1 MKKLLT
7 LLGSVSLV
15 ATTAQMAVACS
26 TNYDKKDK
34 DGNSILIQFLQSI
47 NGKAQISTNDILVK
61 LINAENGPK
70 NKEKLTLDLLKM
82 INLSILANSDKNT
95 DLINDKNI
103 YTNYDL
109 STILKDR
116 WSALN
121 DAVDRQI
128 SSEKDKYK
136 KDKGKKWEKE
146 WNKMLVNKYSVYQD
160 DVKSMDKDFLENKYK
175 SDILLSDANNN
186 ASKTLLD
193 ILINTDQMGV
203 TWISSN
209 DIVKKYSSL
218 ERIVKAT
225 DANDSS
231 IANYLRTDLDQLS
244 QIKNSVEKDTNNWE
258 QTKINSS
265 MSDKELA
272 DKAREVINDTN
283 ITREKIQYDAPVN
296 LNNFT
301 VSDTNS
307 SRAGFLSNSQ
317 RFFLDKWYNTQAPLA
332 ISEVVIPFSEGGTFD
347 KGFTKNS
354 FMSKDKQD
362 ESKTNNLLKA
372 AVDTTYGDASWNRWM
387 IAGKADYREDATVKH
402 YDKLMTLSNSTDF
415 TQDMRTVVYDYV
427 LGGNEKNGIAL
438 PLDETTKA
446 PTVESLIDKISR
458 KKGTEKNFY
467 AYNDKG
473 QVFYVDASGLHIVK
487 IDRYDLLNKTATDK
501 KGIKQEGLDG
511 TKINSN
517 TTNELNTFKNFNKL
531 KPEQKVEEL
540 QNISNAE
547 KEKEGSYYRS
557 LNSTVKND
565 YLHYLVNTSMLKGLS
580 GSASSFDI
588 MTEVK
593 KWAQVSSTAS
603 DSSSTYWMTCVLDYF
618 FEISIG
624 TEKNLSQEQ
633 FIQNYVEFGKSDNS
647 TTQETIDKTK
657 DWFDSQVRTKQSWIG
672 QSSSRA
678 FYSANNKWADEIEAK
693 TDASNYPKKTIKNT
707 WYDGE
712 IVTKVDEKFW
722 KPTNDVTVSKA
733 KSNKKTSE
741 TNQQISRNYN
751 LVYTNIENSYAFYKN
766 GGAK

>member
-15 ATTAQMAVACS
+15 ATTAQMAVACG

-47 NGKAQISTNDILVK
+47 NGKAKISTNDILVK

-82 INLSILANSDKNT
+82 INLSILTNSESNK

-109 STILKDR
+109 AKILKER
-116 WSALN
+116 WNALN
-121 DAVDRQI
+121 DAFDRQI

-136 KDKGKKWEKE
+136 KDHGKKWEKE
-146 WNKMLVNKYSVYQD
+146 WNKMLVNKYSIYQD

-175 SDILLSDANNN
+175 SNILLSDANNN

-209 DIVKKYSSL
+209 DIVKKYTAL
-218 ERIVKAT
+218 ERIVKAS
-225 DANDSS
+225 DASDSS

-244 QIKNSVEKDTNNWE
+244 QIKNSTQDNTNNWE
-258 QTKINSS
+258 ETKITSS
-265 MSDKELA
+265 MSDIELA
-272 DKAREVINDTN
+272 NKAKEIIKIDKNKITN
-283 ITREKIQYDAPVN
+283 DAPVN

-301 VSDTNS
+301 VSDTNN

-332 ISEVVIPFSEGGTFD
+332 ISEVVIPFSEGGSFD
-347 KGFTKNS
+347 KGFTQNS
-354 FMSKDKQD
+354 FKSKDKQD
-362 ESKTNNLLKA
+362 ETKSNRLLTAAIDTNF
-372 AVDTTYGDASWNRWM
+372 GDASWNRWM
-387 IAGKADYREDATVKH
+387 IAGKADFREDATVKH
-402 YDKLMTLSNSTDF
+402 YDKLMTLSNSTF
-415 TQDMRTVVYDYV
+415 TQDMRTAVYDYV
-427 LGGNEKNGIAL
+427 LSYSDNKNGIKLEAT
-438 PLDETTKA
+438 PSIET
-446 PTVESLIDKISR
+446 LIDQISR
-458 KKGTEKNFY
+458 KKGTDKSFY

-473 QVFYVDASGLHIVK
+473 QIFYVDTSGLHIVK
-487 IDRYDLLNKTATDK
+487 IDKYELLIKDDKYK
-501 KGIKQEGLDG
+501 KGYKQEGLDG

-517 TTNELNTFKNFNKL
+517 TTKELNKFKNFNKL

-540 QNISNAE
+540 QNISNEE
-547 KEKEGSYYRS
+547 KNKEGSYYKS
-557 LNSTVKND
+557 LNSTVKNN

-593 KWAQVSSTAS
+593 EWAQVSSAAS
-603 DSSSTYWMTCVLDYF
+603 DSSNTYWMACVFDYF
-618 FEISIG
+618 FEISKG
-624 TEKNLSQEQ
+624 TEKNLSQEK
-633 FIQNYVEFGKSDNS
+633 FIQNYVEFGKSDDE
-647 TTQETIDKTK
+647 TTQEIINKTK
-657 DWFDSQVRTKQSWIG
+657 EWFDSQVKTKQSWIW

-678 FYSANNKWADEIEAK
+678 FYNANNKWADDIEAK
-693 TDASNYPKKTIKNT
+693 TDASGYPKKTIKNT

-712 IVTKVDEKFW
+712 IVAKVENKFW
-722 KPTNDVTVSKA
+722 IPTN
-733 KSNKKTSE
+733 N
-741 TNQQISRNYN
+741 N
-751 LVYTNIENSYAFYKN
+751 LIYINIENSYYFYKK
-766 GGAK
+766 GGI